1 MNTSLLRRMLS
12 YQRPYIWPYF
22 VGAMVCM
29 ILFGATN
36 GAMPFLVRYIFDDVF
51 TAKNAATLQ
60 VLPFAIIV
68 VFIFRGVC
76 SFGSSYLTEYVS
88 NLVINDLRNDLN
100 GHIQDLSLSFFNK
113 NPTGTVL
120 SRVTSDVYVV
130 GNSLT

>member
-12 YQRPYIWPYF
+12 YQRPYVWPYF
-22 VGAMVCM
+22 VG
-29 ILFGATN
+29 
-36 GAMPFLVRYIFDDVF
+36 DVF

-60 VLPFAIIV
+60 VLPFAIIA

-88 NLVINDLRNDLN
+88 NQVINDLRNDLN
-100 GHIQDLSLSFFNK
+100 AHIQDLSLSFFNK
-113 NPTGTVL
+113 NATGTVL

-130 GNSLT
+130 